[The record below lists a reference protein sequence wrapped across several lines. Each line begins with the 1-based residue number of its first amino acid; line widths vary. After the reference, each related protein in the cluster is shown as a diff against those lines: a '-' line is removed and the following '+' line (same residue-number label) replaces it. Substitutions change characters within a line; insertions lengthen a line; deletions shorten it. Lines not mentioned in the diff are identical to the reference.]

1 MAGHGSSRHPSLHG
15 GPRAHHTGAGASLR
29 DGREV
34 GNASSLQPGGEQ
46 GILAYPETGLT
57 SSIPR
62 QLRGG
67 CLNGEGR
74 DRVPSSRPHPCTSL
88 GAKKLPSMIVLGWMS
103 GNTNENEATAF
114 LREDDRL
121 TLNING
127 LKNTHKYKIVTIGVS
142 RA

>member
-1 MAGHGSSRHPSLHG
+1 MAGHGSSRHLRLHG
-15 GPRAHHTGAGASLR
+15 GPRALHTGAGASLR

-34 GNASSLQPGGEQ
+34 GNAFSLQPGGEQ

-67 CLNGEGR
+67 CLKGEGQ

-88 GAKKLPSMIVLGWMS
+88 VLGWMS

-142 RA
+142 PA